1 MSARTWTLVNP
12 ATEEAFL
19 TVPYTEARAL
29 AATVE
34 RARAAQRAWRRVPV
48 ETRVRI
54 VAQMVPAF
62 RAMADRVA
70 TDITRQM
77 GKPLKQARAE
87 IETMI
92 DRAETMCRLAPAALA
107 DEPLPEK
114 AGFRRLI
121 RHDPLGVVLDI
132 AAWNYPLLIAVNVI
146 VPALLAGNAVLVKH
160 ARLTPLCADHFVDAF
175 VKTELPAGLIAAVRL
190 DHADT
195 ARLIEAGDVD
205 YVSFTGST
213 RGGREVYGHVATR
226 CIDAGLEL
234 GGKDPAYVAEDASF
248 DHAVENVMDGAFYN
262 AGQSCCAV
270 ERVYVARPLFNRF
283 VDACVALVRGYTR
296 GDPMD
301 ETTYLGPMAQG
312 EGVATVAAQ
321 IAEARAKGARVLTGG
336 APVAGRGFFCEPAVL
351 VDVTHDMAVMREES
365 FGPVIGLMP
374 VADDDEAVRLMNDS
388 PYGLTAS
395 VWTRDLDRAARLA
408 DRIEAGTV
416 YANRCDYLDP
426 MLPWVGVKDSGKG
439 CSLSHLGFRH
449 LTRPKSVH
457 LRAV

>member
-19 TVPYTEARAL
+19 TVPYTEAREL
-29 AATVE
+29 ATTVE

-54 VAQMVPAF
+54 VAQMIPAF

-70 TDITRQM
+70 RDITRQM
-77 GKPLKQARAE
+77 GKPLKQAHAE

-175 VKTELPAGLIAAVRL
+175 AKTELPAGLIAAVRL

-195 ARLIEAGDVD
+195 ARSSQI
-205 YVSFTGST
+205 
-213 RGGREVYGHVATR
+213 GRAHV
-226 CIDAGLEL
+226 
-234 GGKDPAYVAEDASF
+234 
-248 DHAVENVMDGAFYN
+248 
-262 AGQSCCAV
+262 
-270 ERVYVARPLFNRF
+270 
-283 VDACVALVRGYTR
+283 
-296 GDPMD
+296 
-301 ETTYLGPMAQG
+301 
-312 EGVATVAAQ
+312 
-321 IAEARAKGARVLTGG
+321 
-336 APVAGRGFFCEPAVL
+336 
-351 VDVTHDMAVMREES
+351 
-365 FGPVIGLMP
+365 
-374 VADDDEAVRLMNDS
+374 
-388 PYGLTAS
+388 
-395 VWTRDLDRAARLA
+395 
-408 DRIEAGTV
+408 
-416 YANRCDYLDP
+416 
-426 MLPWVGVKDSGKG
+426 
-439 CSLSHLGFRH
+439 
-449 LTRPKSVH
+449 
-457 LRAV
+457 